1 MSSFA
6 SGGFASALLCVRT
19 IIQEMA
25 VVVPPRGTR
34 GSELPGFVR
43 ALMRMTQGPYH
54 AAFRRFGDRMR
65 VQGRSLVE
73 FETVGAKTGTPRQ
86 TIVASFPEIAASPS
100 SWVVVASNAGSA
112 RHPAWFLN
120 MAKHPDQVWVM
131 SDKRRIKVTPETL
144 EGAERDR
151 AWQQVTSLAPGYR
164 RYETT
169 TDRIIPI
176 IRLRSEDR

>member
-1 MSSFA
+1 M
-6 SGGFASALLCVRT
+6 
-19 IIQEMA
+19 
-25 VVVPPRGTR
+25 VVPPRGTR
-34 GSELPGFVR
+34 GSEMPGLARV
-43 ALMRMTQGPYH
+43 LMRVMQGPYQM
-54 AAFRRFGDRMR
+54 AFRRFGDRMR

-73 FETVGAKTGTPRQ
+73 LETVGAKTGTPRHA
-86 TIVASFPEIAASPS
+86 IVGSFPEIAASPS

-131 SDKRRIKVTPETL
+131 SGKRRVKVTPETF

-151 AWQQVTSLAPGYR
+151 AWRQVTSVAPGYG
-164 RYETT
+164 RYETI

-176 IRLRSEDR
+176 VRLGRESEEP